1 MADIVMPILET
12 ERLHIRRFTLD
23 DLDASLTL
31 LSPADRRENPALDRE
46 ARAQQA
52 AWLRWQVGSYDAL
65 ERLYQPPYGDRAV
78 VLRATGALIG
88 QVGLVQAYGPFGT
101 LPSAVQRAGV
111 QDRLNTPEVGLFWSV
126 HPAQRGQG
134 YATEAAAALIRFAF
148 DRMRL
153 SRIVATTEHDNIA
166 SQGVMRK
173 LGMTIERNPYPEP
186 VWFQTVGTLQ
196 NRSTD

>member
-1 MADIVMPILET
+1 MPILET
-12 ERLHIRRFTLD
+12 ERLLIRRFTLA
-23 DLDASLTL
+23 DLDDSLSL
-31 LSPADRRENPALDRE
+31 LLEPDWREHRVQHRAAL
-46 ARAQQA
+46 ARQE

-101 LPSAVQRAGV
+101 LLSAVQRAGV

-126 HPAQRGQG
+126 NAAHRGQG
-134 YATEAAAALIRFAF
+134 YATEAAAALIRFTF
-148 DRMRL
+148 ERMRL
-153 SRIVATTEHDNIA
+153 SRIVATTEHDNTA
-166 SQGVMRK
+166 SQSVMRK

-186 VWFQTVGTLQ
+186 VWFQTVGTLH
-196 NRSTD
+196 NRATD